1 MKNSKHLFLTSLLA
15 VATASVFAQSEDV
28 PTAYGWLDSDTWAAQ
43 NGETSR
49 RGLASFALSDPTNIT
64 VSRELTYNNSL
75 GSAVFHDGLWY
86 YMDYYQTD
94 YGYDSG
100 TFNSLD
106 PETGDVTLIADYGRA
121 RSGPMF
127 ACMTWSYADQK
138 MYALN
143 GLNGGDGLV
152 SVDLETGDVKNE
164 CLFVFDVPDTDQ
176 MSSFNNTL
184 KSLAITY
191 DGDIYGVSYWGK
203 VYKVNP
209 NTGVCNFVSKL
220 SYIGEITNYSGTALQ
235 YPHNNFFY
243 DEDRGQWYLYMY
255 TYPYPSAGY
264 TMLLKVDIAT
274 GTTELVESNKLA
286 AQFEGLYI
294 PFQVAEASAPSKVTD
309 TLRPPSDAVVRSSAS
324 NLWLF
329 IATARSSKLSPEWL
343 LANI

>member
-106 PETGDVTLIADYGRA
+106 PETGDVTLIADYGHA

-220 SYIGEITNYSGTALQ
+220 SYIGEVTSYSGTALQ
-235 YPHNNFFY
+235 YPHNNFF
-243 DEDRGQWYLYMY
+243 
-255 TYPYPSAGY
+255 
-264 TMLLKVDIAT
+264 
-274 GTTELVESNKLA
+274 
-286 AQFEGLYI
+286 
-294 PFQVAEASAPSKVTD
+294 
-309 TLRPPSDAVVRSSAS
+309 
-324 NLWLF
+324 
-329 IATARSSKLSPEWL
+329 
-343 LANI
+343 